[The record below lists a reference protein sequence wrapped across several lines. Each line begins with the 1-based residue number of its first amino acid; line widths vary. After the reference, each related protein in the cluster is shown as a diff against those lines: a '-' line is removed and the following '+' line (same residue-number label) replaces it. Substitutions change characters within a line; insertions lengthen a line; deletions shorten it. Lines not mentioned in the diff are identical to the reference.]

1 VRVRVFVWV
10 FMGLYEGVKGNFK
23 PTRAVTVTLH
33 TWSEYVSEP
42 VCVFVCECACVSM
55 CGGMVKLCA

>member
-1 VRVRVFVWV
+1 VRVFVWV

-33 TWSEYVSEP
+33 TWSEYVSEH
-42 VCVFVCECACVSM
+42 VCVCVS
-55 CGGMVKLCA
+55 VRV